1 MMKMHEGQGGGGRGG
16 GRKLH
21 PFSLVDEISI
31 NNQMAKQPSAVENNF
46 VAVLIGV
53 QNVEFVCNVGGSS
66 SLHTTMNTT
75 ARLLMQ
81 PLRCA
86 ATHLKTSQR
95 ILEHVSTHSARKH
108 LHDKRIAQ
116 HSTRAAAAAPALSSR
131 DPTSHAPL
139 STQPRAPSSWRT
151 RPHRQ
156 ARWPV
161 DGTRSP
167 RSRT

>member
-1 MMKMHEGQGGGGRGG
+1 MKMHEGQGGGGV

-31 NNQMAKQPSAVENNF
+31 NNQMAKQLSAVENNF

-75 ARLLMQ
+75 ARLMQ

-95 ILEHVSTHSARKH
+95 ILQHVSTHSARKH
-108 LHDKRIAQ
+108 LHDKRGAQ

-139 STQPRAPSSWRT
+139 STQPSAPSSWRS
-151 RPHRQ
+151 RAHRQ
-156 ARWPV
+156 VRWPV

>member
-1 MMKMHEGQGGGGRGG
+1 MKMHEGQGGGGV

-46 VAVLIGV
+46 VT
-53 QNVEFVCNVGGSS
+53 VCYVGGSS
-66 SLHTTMNTT
+66 SLHTTMNAT
-75 ARLLMQ
+75 ARLMQ

-86 ATHLKTSQR
+86 ATHLKISQR
-95 ILEHVSTHSARKH
+95 ILQHVSTHRARKH
-108 LHDKRIAQ
+108 FYDKRIAQ

-139 STQPRAPSSWRT
+139 STQPRAPSSWRS

-167 RSRT
+167 RSRS